1 MADFFLRPAAFADL
15 PVITAIYAEAVLIG
29 TATFETEP
37 PDEAEM
43 ERRMK
48 ALFEG
53 GFPYFVAEAG
63 GIVLGYGYAGR
74 YRERIAYRNT
84 VEDSIYLA
92 PESRGRGI
100 GAALLKGLVEE
111 CERLDFRQIVAV
123 IGDSANE
130 PSIRVHR
137 SAGFD
142 LIGTF
147 RDVGFKHGRWL
158 DTVLMQKTLGT
169 GGSAPPSR

>member
-1 MADFFLRPAAFADL
+1 MADFFLRPATFADIRA
-15 PVITAIYAEAVLIG
+15 ITAIYAEAVLKG
-29 TATFETEP
+29 TATFEIEAP
-37 PDEAEM
+37 NEAEM

-48 ALFEG
+48 ALFAG
-53 GFPYFVAEAG
+53 GFPYFVAERAG
-63 GIVLGYGYAGR
+63 VVLGYGYAGY
-74 YRERIAYRNT
+74 YRERIAYGNT

-92 PESRGRGI
+92 PEARGRGI
-100 GAALLKGLVEE
+100 GAALLAALVEE
-111 CERLDFRQIVAV
+111 CERLEFRQVVAV
-123 IGDSANE
+123 IGDSGNE

-142 LIGTF
+142 HIGTL

-158 DTVLMQKTLGT
+158 DTVLMQKTLGK

>member
-1 MADFFLRPAAFADL
+1 MADFFLRPATFADV
-15 PVITAIYAEAVLIG
+15 PAIAAIYEEAVLKG
-29 TATFETEP
+29 TATFEIEP
-37 PDEAEM
+37 PDAAEM

-63 GIVLGYGYAGR
+63 GVVLGYGYAGR

-84 VEDSIYLA
+84 VEDSIFLV
-92 PESRGRGI
+92 PEARGKGI
-100 GAALLKGLVEE
+100 GAALLKALVDE

-142 LIGTF
+142 LVGTF
-147 RDVGFKHGRWL
+147 RHVGFKHGRWL

-169 GGSAPPSR
+169 GGATPPSR

>member
-15 PVITAIYAEAVLIG
+15 PTITTIYAEAVLNG
-29 TATFETEP
+29 TATFEIEP
-37 PDEAEM
+37 PGEAEM

-53 GFPYFVAEAG
+53 GFPYFVAERAG
-63 GIVLGYGYAGR
+63 TVLGYGYAGR
-74 YRERIAYRNT
+74 YRERFAYRNT
-84 VEDSIYLA
+84 VEDSIYLVPDA
-92 PESRGRGI
+92 RGKGI
-100 GAALLKGLVEE
+100 GAALLTALVEE
-111 CERLDFRQIVAV
+111 CERLDFRQILAV

-142 LIGTF
+142 LVGTF

-169 GGSAPPSR
+169 GGSLPPSR

>member
-1 MADFFLRPAAFADL
+1 MADFFLRPATFADV
-15 PVITAIYAEAVLIG
+15 PAITAIYAEAVLKG

-37 PDEAEM
+37 PTEAEM

-53 GFPYFVAEAG
+53 GFPYLVAERAG
-63 GIVLGYGYAGR
+63 AVLGYGYAGR
-74 YRERIAYRNT
+74 YRERIAYQNT

-92 PESRGRGI
+92 PEARGKGV
-100 GAALLKGLVEE
+100 GAALLTMLVDE
-111 CERLDFRQIVAV
+111 CERLDFRQIIAV

-130 PSIRVHR
+130 PSIRVHA
-137 SAGFD
+137 SAGFEMV
-142 LIGTF
+142 GTH

-158 DTVLMQKTLGT
+158 DTVHMQKTLGK
-169 GGSAPPSR
+169 GGSARPSR

>member
-1 MADFFLRPAAFADL
+1 MPDFFIRPASFADI
-15 PVITAIYAEAVLIG
+15 PAITAIYAEAVLTG
-29 TATFETEP
+29 TATFEIEP

-48 ALFEG
+48 GLFEG
-53 GFPYFVAEAG
+53 GFPYLVAERAG
-63 GIVLGYGYAGR
+63 TVLGYGYAGR
-74 YRERIAYRNT
+74 YRERFAYRNT

-92 PESRGRGI
+92 PEARGRGV
-100 GAALLKGLVEE
+100 GAAVLKALLDE
-111 CERLDFRQIVAV
+111 CESLEFRQIVAV

-158 DTVLMQKTLGT
+158 DTVLMQKTLGK
-169 GGSAPPSR
+169 GGSQPPSR

>member
-1 MADFFLRPAAFADL
+1 MADFFLRPATFADV
-15 PVITAIYAEAVLIG
+15 PAIAAIYEEAVLKG
-29 TATFETEP
+29 TATFEIEP
-37 PDEAEM
+37 PDAAEM

-63 GIVLGYGYAGR
+63 GVVLGYGYAGR

-84 VEDSIYLA
+84 VEDSIYLV
-92 PESRGRGI
+92 PEARGKGI
-100 GAALLKGLVEE
+100 GAALLKALVDE

-142 LIGTF
+142 LVGTF
-147 RDVGFKHGRWL
+147 RHVGFKHGRWL

-169 GGSAPPSR
+169 GGATPPSR